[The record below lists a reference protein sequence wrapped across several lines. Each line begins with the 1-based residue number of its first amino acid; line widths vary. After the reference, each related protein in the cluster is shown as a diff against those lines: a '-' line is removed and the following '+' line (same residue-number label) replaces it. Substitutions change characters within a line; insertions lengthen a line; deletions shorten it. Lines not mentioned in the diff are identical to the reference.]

1 MSGERIVEGSCP
13 EDVIDLTDSFVGYVG
28 SAALRSIDRPPET
41 AAGSLGVDDMFEP
54 ISSPPARKWQGISQR
69 RHRPVTCCQSLAN
82 LDTTLTL

>member
-1 MSGERIVEGSCP
+1 MSGECIGGSYL
-13 EDVIDLTDSFVGYVG
+13 ENVIDLTGSFVGYVG
-28 SAALRSIDRPPET
+28 SAVLKSIDRTPET
-41 AAGSLGVDDMFEP
+41 TAGSLGVDDMFEP